1 MLYKPKNDRLN
12 IQKVMLGIIE
22 KCCHTEIHYLFL
34 RGVWNEMDKMSSGIK
49 RMAPNFSNTEIASE
63 TVLHQTKVP
72 AKDGN
77 KRNFEYRGFM
87 AQSCN
92 LSCNFT
98 CQCH

>member
-1 MLYKPKNDRLN
+1 MLYKPKNGRLN

-22 KCCHTEIHYLFL
+22 KCCNTEIYCLFL
-34 RGVWNEMDKMSSGIK
+34 RGVLNEKDKMSSGIK
-49 RMAPNFSNTEIASE
+49 RMAPNFSNREVASE
-63 TVLHQTKVP
+63 TMFHQTKVP
-72 AKDGN
+72 AKGEN

-87 AQSCN
+87 AQSYN